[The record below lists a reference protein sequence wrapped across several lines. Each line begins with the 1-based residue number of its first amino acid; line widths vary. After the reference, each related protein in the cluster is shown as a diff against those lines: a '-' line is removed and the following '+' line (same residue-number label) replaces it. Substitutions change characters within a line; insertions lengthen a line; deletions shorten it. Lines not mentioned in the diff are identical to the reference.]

1 MKKISAAMTDEVI
14 AEQLFARIEAR
25 RKALQITQ
33 ADMAAR
39 IDITPKTYRN
49 LKKGSCSVMV
59 LLTLL
64 RQLNLLE
71 NLDSLIPQP
80 TVRPT
85 DVWRQT
91 QSSAAG
97 IREPS
102 AGVGE
107 RLAARQRLKTRDQ

>member
-1 MKKISAAMTDEVI
+1 MTDTVI

-39 IDITPKTYRN
+39 VDITPKTYRN
-49 LKKGSCSVMV
+49 LKQGRCSVMV
-59 LLTLL
+59 LLMLL

-71 NLDSLIPQP
+71 NLDALVPQP
-80 TVRPT
+80 AVRPT

-91 QSSAAG
+91 QSSAGAVN
-97 IREPS
+97 EPS
-102 AGVGE
+102 AGVSE